1 MKLHIFSTLIS
12 ITKGLHKDLRTEQ
25 EYRSLNLNHIQK
37 QQFKAQPNFEIV
49 FKKAISE
56 KKKYYKNLIDIEA
69 NQKFNELIKEF
80 PNNAVPEENTFV
92 YNSMYAE
99 HHQNLININNYIVK
113 HSLTKDKIDQDNT
126 YVIQY
131 LKTNMIWLYI
141 ELQDRFAKFG
151 NEELL
156 STEEIYQHYFNEKV
170 IDLEIIPA
178 EKLAKTIQPKK
189 EIKTASSKNSFKYK
203 NPNTETLLTALKTI
217 QLRLDLIDENYSTIN
232 QFYEL
237 LISNDFTKI
246 TYEIH
251 IQCETTQFSYLVTT
265 LKPFFTN
272 LNPTTLE
279 RSKLFYTKTGTP
291 LKASNLHKNKVYN
304 PKEKEEID
312 KIIKQLQ

>member
-1 MKLHIFSTLIS
+1 MIQHIFSSLIS

-25 EYRSLNLNHIQK
+25 EYRSLNLNNK
-37 QQFKAQPNFEIV
+37 QNLQYKAKPNFEIV
-49 FKKAISE
+49 FKRALGE
-56 KKKYYKNLIDIEA
+56 KNKYYKNLIDIAA
-69 NQKFNELIKEF
+69 NEKFNVLIKDF

-92 YNSMYAE
+92 YNSIYAE
-99 HHQNLININNYIVK
+99 YHQNLININNYIDK
-113 HSLTKDKIDQDNT
+113 HSFTKNNITNDNT
-126 YVIQY
+126 FVIQY
-131 LKTNMIWLYI
+131 LKVNMIWLYT

-151 NEELL
+151 NEEIL
-156 STEEIYQHYFNEKV
+156 STEEIYKHYFNED
-170 IDLEIIPA
+170 ITELEIIPA
-178 EKLAKTIQPKK
+178 KKLETTIQLKK
-189 EIKTASSKNSFKYK
+189 ERKTLSQKNAFKYK
-203 NPNTETLLTALKTI
+203 NHNTESLFLALKTI
-217 QLRLDLIDENYSTIN
+217 QFRLDLIDENHATIK

-246 TYEIH
+246 NYEIH
-251 IQCETTQFSYLVTT
+251 IQCETTQFSYLVTK

-291 LKASNLHKNKVYN
+291 LKASNLHKNKVHN